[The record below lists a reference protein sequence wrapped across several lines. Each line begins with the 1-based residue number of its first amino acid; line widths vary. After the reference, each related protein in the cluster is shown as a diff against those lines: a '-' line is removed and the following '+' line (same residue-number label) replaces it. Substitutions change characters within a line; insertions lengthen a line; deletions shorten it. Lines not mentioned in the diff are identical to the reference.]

1 MTTIRSPPHFELGFV
16 LFLYLDST
24 HLVFSRVKST
34 PCLIRDSNPERP
46 HDQLRAYSKASF
58 THIVNVT
65 VSGIVSGTFDLFD
78 GHFDEQNGRA
88 THFAHHSVPHH
99 WQNF

>member
-1 MTTIRSPPHFELGFV
+1 MSHPGFE
-16 LFLYLDST
+16 
-24 HLVFSRVKST
+24 
-34 PCLIRDSNPERP
+34 PERP

-78 GHFDEQNGRA
+78 GHFDEQNGCA
-88 THFAHHSVPHH
+88 THFAHQSVPPHD
-99 WQNF
+99 NFLTLTDTVTLGVNKP